1 MSDPF
6 GSVGALTRVDGRGP
20 ARRQIAPRAA
30 VSARAWLWLGA
41 SHSHAPARRIYLFF
55 FCTPHRGNEAAHAAA
70 VHRGTR
76 RNSGDRDRVRRPT
89 DT

>member
-30 VSARAWLWLGA
+30 VSARAWLSGSAHPMRPRDASLGYFSFFLFPYALRRIARGRGA
-41 SHSHAPARRIYLFF
+41 SQY
-55 FCTPHRGNEAAHAAA
+55 
-70 VHRGTR
+70 
-76 RNSGDRDRVRRPT
+76 
-89 DT
+89 